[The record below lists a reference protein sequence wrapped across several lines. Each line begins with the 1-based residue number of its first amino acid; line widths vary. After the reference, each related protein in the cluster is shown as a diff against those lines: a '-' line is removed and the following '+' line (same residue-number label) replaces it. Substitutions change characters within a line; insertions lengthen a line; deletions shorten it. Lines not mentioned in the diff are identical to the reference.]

1 MYHAIKKMYGCCFV
15 KYKHILSLSIMR
27 TTQIASGLLLMGIL
41 AVSCTRE
48 NAIVKPAPAYS
59 AGKGGKA
66 KLNVTP
72 RHHLKEI
79 SDAKIYIEYN
89 AARQPSDGLWDDS
102 AAVVQNNGKPV
113 ATFDSLKPGNYFMYA
128 KGFDPAVNDDV
139 IGTGSFKIVDSLTTQ
154 TYSTYIEVSEADNA
168 NH

>member
-1 MYHAIKKMYGCCFV
+1 MCSPCFV

-27 TTQIASGLLLMGIL
+27 TTQIASGLLLMSIL

-48 NAIVKPAPAYS
+48 NAIVEPAPAYK

-79 SDAKIYIEYN
+79 TDARIYIEYN
-89 AARQPSDGLWDDS
+89 AYRQPADGIWDDS
-102 AAVVQNNGKPV
+102 AAVVQQNGKPV
-113 ATFDSLKPGNYFMYA
+113 ATFDSLRPGDYFMYA
-128 KGFDPAVNDDV
+128 KGFDPAVSDDV
-139 IGTGSFKIVDSLTTQ
+139 IGTANFRIEDSVVAR
-154 TYSTYIEVSEADNA
+154 TYNTYIEVSEADNA